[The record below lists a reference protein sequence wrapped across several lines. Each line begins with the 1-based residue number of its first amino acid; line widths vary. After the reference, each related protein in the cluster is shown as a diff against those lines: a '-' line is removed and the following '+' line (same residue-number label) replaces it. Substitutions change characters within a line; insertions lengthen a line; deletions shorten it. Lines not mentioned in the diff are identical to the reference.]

1 MSEPFIHGYH
11 CVICGEDLE
20 LDIEFQELL
29 CMDCMTES
37 DDGLRQDSN
46 AVSEKTPLYSVW
58 SKAE

>member
-1 MSEPFIHGYH
+1 MTEPFIYGFH
-11 CVICGEDLE
+11 CSICAELLE
-20 LDIEFQELL
+20 TELEFQELL

-37 DDGLRQDSN
+37 DDGLRQESN